1 MTRDIPA
8 DSVAYGNPCRAV
20 RKIGE
25 RDRETFFRDEKIDWD
40 EIEKNY
46 R

>member
-1 MTRDIPA
+1 VARGITERPKMTD
-8 DSVAYGNPCRAV
+8 
-20 RKIGE
+20 